1 MGNGYKVFGNPS
13 TILNFWGISEYFVS
27 VSQYLELNGFL
38 FYLINFLIEFL
49 KKTGNSSKIIFDPFP
64 CWVVSVLRSFH
75 VTNLFLSD
83 QYIFATCWQ
92 IKGDKFYCLG
102 FKYKGIRKSEFMAD
116 FLIDSKVQTWNMENS
131 FFTLLQTCIK
141 ELYAGFTTISFNMI
155 NGSK

>member
-1 MGNGYKVFGNPS
+1 MNKRKGKRIYNSGKSIKKKEETPQN
-13 TILNFWGISEYFVS
+13 
-27 VSQYLELNGFL
+27 
-38 FYLINFLIEFL
+38 L
-49 KKTGNSSKIIFDPFP
+49 KKSRKCLKNPVFKGFPRIFDPFP

-92 IKGDKFYCLG
+92 IKGDKFYCLC